1 MARIKNLSRFKRT
14 ISLPTVE
21 TSNIKRTR
29 INPSVKIAR
38 KVREEADVIN
48 RMLEALERAG
58 YSGEYASKTLFRKL
72 DTPQIS
78 VIKNNRVN
86 TSGISKNMTVTNLTY
101 IKKALNDFK
110 FSKTATPKGV
120 LKREQQSRDYVAEQT
135 GNIEF
140 AESLSKEEL
149 SSIYEVF
156 NDVDYKYLDEQGVI
170 SSDYI
175 FTAITEAKEKNYGVR
190 QFMRIIN
197 EHMEESPDLE
207 ERRSFRN
214 IYNKYVKYAS

>member
-1 MARIKNLSRFKRT
+1 
-14 ISLPTVE
+14 
-21 TSNIKRTR
+21 
-29 INPSVKIAR
+29 
-38 KVREEADVIN
+38 
-48 RMLEALERAG
+48 
-58 YSGEYASKTLFRKL
+58 
-72 DTPQIS
+72 
-78 VIKNNRVN
+78 
-86 TSGISKNMTVTNLTY
+86 MTVTNLTY

-110 FSKTATPKGV
+110 FSKTSTPKGV

-149 SSIYEVF
+149 SKIYEVF

-214 IYNKYVKYAS
+214 IYYKYVKYAS